1 MESTDSL
8 TKTLAT
14 EDNAP
19 IDAEPQMTLVQYLDF
34 LEQFFELFPQA
45 DVRPFRPMLT
55 PDIRL

>member
-1 MESTDSL
+1 
-8 TKTLAT
+8 
-14 EDNAP
+14 
-19 IDAEPQMTLVQYLDF
+19 MTLVEYLDF